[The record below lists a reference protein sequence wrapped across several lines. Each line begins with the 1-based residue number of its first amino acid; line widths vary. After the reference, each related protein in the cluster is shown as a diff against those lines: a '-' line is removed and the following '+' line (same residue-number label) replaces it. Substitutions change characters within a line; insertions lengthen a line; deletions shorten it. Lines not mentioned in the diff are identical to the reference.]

1 MSLLQI
7 CQQLRI
13 RVIPRT
19 TIYRLPQRDAAIL
32 IHDIREGVSPSAQS
46 GEEIVTDSGPG
57 AIARVIRLTA
67 ARRRGCWSTMTIILE
82 LLQPL

>member
-46 GEEIVTDSGPG
+46 SEEIVTDSGSA
-57 AIARVIRLTA
+57 AIARVIRLAA
-67 ARRRGCWSTMTIILE
+67 ARRRGCWRTMTIILE